1 MDVEDEPELTPE
13 YLADWIGQIEDR
25 VWCAERDAAIS
36 RFVLGNLVLE
46 LGRTGV
52 IDAEGFIRKLL
63 VAAPQHPDQPQAVQE
78 FLEALLCYLPPPG
91 DIGGSG
97 GNGAPPVFH

>member
-78 FLEALLCYLPPPG
+78 FLEALLCYLPPSG